1 MLRGNHP
8 ATVDSK
14 SRIKVPTSFR
24 NYIRDT
30 YGDDLFI
37 TSFTGENL
45 LAYPLPEWSR
55 LESRLQQIPTMNPA
69 RQKVMSRVNY
79 YGAMATMDA
88 QGRVLVPQ
96 LLRDSAHVEG
106 EVVVMGQVSHLEV
119 WNHELF
125 RNRLEVNPLTDDDLR
140 TLADL
145 GI

>member
-1 MLRGNHP
+1 MLRGSYP

-14 SRIKVPTSFR
+14 SRIKVPTAFR
-24 NYIRDT
+24 GYIRDT

-69 RQKVMSRVNY
+69 RQKLMNRVNY

-96 LLRDSAHVEG
+96 LLRDSARVEG
-106 EVVVMGQVSHLEV
+106 EVVVMGQVTHMAV

-125 RNRLEVNPLTDDDLR
+125 RSGLEASPLTDDDLR